1 MIQTESFIAYLKEMK
16 AEYFYKNNDELCYHL
31 IAERMNTMQLNFD
44 DIFRSRVNVNKY
56 DLEYLKNIII
66 NRLKLSNEEN
76 KFDKFLNNI
85 SDMEHNIFISPF
97 RNQLENFG
105 LMDETTKILKSLKYE
120 IKKNKETTLSFFD
133 IIDKNK
139 DKKISKNEFALFFN
153 FFEKVFSKDEI
164 NKLFIRFDIDGNGII
179 DLNEFLNTLDLNK
192 NPALNQDQSLN
203 DPEIKKF
210 LFDLQQ

>member
-1 MIQTESFIAYLKEMK
+1 MNCFLNVFSSKKHPNLIQTESFIAYLKEMK

-85 SDMEHNIFISPF
+85 SDM
-97 RNQLENFG
+97 
-105 LMDETTKILKSLKYE
+105 
-120 IKKNKETTLSFFD
+120 
-133 IIDKNK
+133 
-139 DKKISKNEFALFFN
+139 
-153 FFEKVFSKDEI
+153 
-164 NKLFIRFDIDGNGII
+164 
-179 DLNEFLNTLDLNK
+179 
-192 NPALNQDQSLN
+192 
-203 DPEIKKF
+203 
-210 LFDLQQ
+210 